1 MDFFGNDIN
10 ANDNPILKRTF
21 MFLEE
26 GDWERANE
34 FCEQILDQDPENAWA
49 YLAKLMIETKVKTR
63 EELLNLTYS
72 FENSIN
78 YKRCIRY
85 GNEELKKELIGYIEY
100 IKRKYG
106 SATVPTKSEKI
117 QPTTNAQKVSQNT
130 YEQSFSNDTQTD
142 IKEYGRKKFYL
153 TILSCIGILLL
164 MFAFM
169 HFIEY
174 YYFYRGYYVGS
185 ADFYYRTFWVWL
197 IPIAIILWKESAN
210 YVKRVCSLGGNKATN
225 IFFSVMLVGLVT
237 ARMVY
242 VDIDYI
248 EFMKSCYSFSHTL
261 YFIKLHKE
269 ITGSGFT
276 VGFLIAPVYILV
288 AEIYAKKKKGE

>member
-1 MDFFGNDIN
+1 MDFFGSDIN
-10 ANDNPILKRTF
+10 ANNNNSILKRTF

-49 YLAKLMIETKVKTR
+49 YLAKLMIENKVKTR

-106 SATVPTKSEKI
+106 SITVPTKSEKI
-117 QPTTNAQKVSQNT
+117 QPTTNAPKVSQNT

-153 TILSCIGILLL
+153 TILSCLGVLLGMYFFTIFMLENFCYRYGIGS
-164 MFAFM
+164 
-169 HFIEY
+169 EY
-174 YYFYRGYYVGS
+174 
-185 ADFYYRTFWVWL
+185 FYYRTFWVWL

-242 VDIDYI
+242 VGIDYI
-248 EFMKSCYSFSHTL
+248 EFMKCFYPSRTL
-261 YFIKLHKE
+261 YFINLHEK
-269 ITGSGFT
+269 ITVSGFT